1 MSTVPDPWRFYTD
14 PNPQIRTPDLV
25 MLFFQWFSR
34 KVTFLSF
41 MILLKFTPVF
51 QKKQGLKKSQNCELK
66 DNVFLYRFD
75 C

>member
-1 MSTVPDPWRFYTD
+1 MSTVPDPWRFYT
-14 PNPQIRTPDLV
+14 DLV

-41 MILLKFTPVF
+41 MILVTFISVF
-51 QKKQGLKKSQNCELK
+51 QKKQGLKKSQNCEIK
-66 DNVFLYRFD
+66 DNVFLNRFA